1 MNRQRGRGASRWCSV
16 IAALLMLSAPLAV
29 ARVETTFEGVVVK
42 IRGRDFQQAVSELQ
56 ELANRGDARAQ
67 YLLGLAYLEAKWVPQ
82 DIPQAISWLQIA
94 ADGYDG
100 SYARSAADE
109 ASQTLLKVGSQVSGA
124 DLLRSD
130 QITAAFLQ
138 SYDARVAASV
148 ERGSEALHAAASKS
162 PAAAGS
168 GGDAPE
174 VVAGCAV
181 DPALRGCAE
190 GVARI
195 PGDRCAGQFPK
206 PDSEATAKGPGA
218 DIRRPVYPLDSLRQA
233 WEGKVV
239 ALAHVDRSGYVCRV
253 TLVNGSGIGE
263 VDHAVLD
270 AVRFWRLVPAQ
281 SRGEPVES
289 LFRGGVEFRMSDF
302 QFD

>member
-16 IAALLMLSAPLAV
+16 IAALLMLAAPLAV

-109 ASQTLLKVGSQVSGA
+109 ARQTLLKVGSQVSGA

-239 ALAHVDRSGYVCRV
+239 VLAHVDRSGYVCRV
-253 TLVNGSGIGE
+253 TLVSGSGIGE
-263 VDHAVLD
+263 VDHAVLNT
-270 AVRFWRLVPAQ
+270 VRFWRLVPAQ

>member
-1 MNRQRGRGASRWCSV
+1 MNQQCGRGTSRWRVV
-16 IAALLMLSAPLAV
+16 ITAVLLLAAPLVV
-29 ARVETTFEGVVVK
+29 ARVETTFEGVVAK
-42 IRGRDFQQAVSELQ
+42 IRDRDFKQAVSELQ

-67 YLLGLAYLEAKWVPQ
+67 YLLGLAYLEAKWIAQ

-109 ASQTLLKVGSQVSGA
+109 ARQTLLKVGSQVSGA

-138 SYDARVAASV
+138 SYNSSVAAGV
-148 ERGSEALHAAASKS
+148 DRGSKALQAAASS
-162 PAAAGS
+162 AAAAAGS
-168 GGDAPE
+168 GDDAPE
-174 VVAGCAV
+174 VVVGCAV
-181 DPALRGCAE
+181 DPTLRGCAE
-190 GVARI
+190 DVARI
-195 PGDRCAGQFPK
+195 PGDRCSGQFPK

-239 ALAHVDRSGYVCRV
+239 VLAHVDRSGYVCRV

-263 VDHAVLD
+263 VDHAVLNT
-270 AVRFWRLVPAQ
+270 VRFWRLVPAQ

>member
-1 MNRQRGRGASRWCSV
+1 LNRQRGRVTSRWCGV
-16 IAALLMLSAPLAV
+16 IAALLLLAAPLAV
-29 ARVETTFEGVVVK
+29 ARVETTFEGVVAK
-42 IRGRDFQQAVSELQ
+42 IRDRDFKQAVTELQ
-56 ELANRGDARAQ
+56 ELADRGDARAQ

-109 ASQTLLKVGSQVSGA
+109 ARQTLLKVGSQVSGA

-138 SYDARVAASV
+138 SYNSSVAAGV
-148 ERGSEALHAAASKS
+148 DRGSKALQAAASGVA
-162 PAAAGS
+162 AAAGS
-168 GGDAPE
+168 GDDAPE
-174 VVAGCAV
+174 VVVGCAV
-181 DPALRGCAE
+181 DPTLRGCAE
-190 GVARI
+190 DVARI
-195 PGDRCAGQFPK
+195 PGDRCSGQFPK

-218 DIRRPVYPLDSLRQA
+218 NIRRPVYPLGSLRQA

-239 ALAHVDRSGYVCRV
+239 VLVHVDRSGYVCRV